1 MAKTPAAKRGKTAP
15 KLLKPGMLMLAA
27 VFIWSA
33 RHQPPV
39 FTPASLAGWAFG
51 AATVALLTSAA
62 LALAAPVLG
71 VFGAIF
77 TQALQHLQHGTES

>member
-1 MAKTPAAKRGKTAP
+1 MAKSPAAKRAKPTP
-15 KLLKPGMLMLAA
+15 KLLRPGMLMLAA

-33 RHQPPV
+33 RHLPPV
-39 FTPASLAGWAFG
+39 FTPASLSGWVLG

-77 TQALQHLQHGTES
+77 TQALQSMRHGAES

>member
-1 MAKTPAAKRGKTAP
+1 MAKDPAAKRGKTRP
-15 KLLKPGMLMLAA
+15 KLLKPGMLTLAA

-39 FTPASLAGWAFG
+39 FTPASLAGWALG
-51 AATVALLTSAA
+51 AVTVALLTSAA

-77 TQALQHLQHGTES
+77 TQALQYFQNGAES